1 MFAVKK
7 IVAFKGSFEELYDT
21 LPQKEKDKVDRVFML
36 MQSDNKM
43 PSHFINYLEDG
54 IYELRITVKNREL
67 RFLFLYD
74 GQQLIILANCFVKK
88 TRRTPRAE
96 IEKAF
101 RLRREY
107 YEEKRQ

>member
-1 MFAVKK
+1 MY
-7 IVAFKGSFEELYDT
+7 IT
-21 LPQKEKDKVDRVFML
+21 LSQKEKDKVDRVFML

-67 RFLFLYD
+67 RFLFFYD

-88 TRRTPRAE
+88 TRRTPRTE
-96 IEKAF
+96 IEKAL
-101 RLRREY
+101 RLRRKY

>member
-1 MFAVKK
+1 MKK
-7 IVAFKGSFEELYDT
+7 IVAFRGSFEELYIT

-67 RFLFLYD
+67 RFLFFYD